1 MFEEFKQ
8 SKEKF
13 YSLVKFT
20 EEQLKNV
27 NEESFVKFRNYFEEI
42 FCKIIENG
50 RVDVELVDSFNG
62 TQVDRLAKGIKIKTW
77 FDVGHNNDG
86 FSMDSLSPGQKSVV
100 SICIILALQKIYP
113 ASFYCLDEISADLDM
128 VKIDR
133 FSEL

>member
-1 MFEEFKQ
+1 MKENKGKYTESDRVNFEKLEDHFSSYSRISNMFEEFKQ

-50 RVDVELVDSFNG
+50 RVDVELVDSLNG
-62 TQVDRLAKGIKIKTW
+62 T
-77 FDVGHNNDG
+77 
-86 FSMDSLSPGQKSVV
+86 
-100 SICIILALQKIYP
+100 
-113 ASFYCLDEISADLDM
+113 
-128 VKIDR
+128 
-133 FSEL
+133 